1 MKQFVALIPA
11 RGGSKGIKN
20 KNLVKINNKPIVDL
34 ALNFAIN
41 AKIFSKIILSSDNE
55 KILNRAK
62 NKKITIHK
70 RSKKLSTDR
79 SLLNDTIL
87 DIISVYNLKKN
98 YILIILE
105 PTSPLRNL
113 ADLKIAI
120 NKIIK
125 NNLDSYC
132 TFTESFIS
140 PYRIWDISNNYIKP
154 FIINKNSWG
163 PRQNFKK
170 YYQPIGNIIAVNLE
184 KFSKKKKILF
194 GKTGYSIVSKKRA
207 FDIDSIDDLEI
218 VRKIMRK

>member
-20 KNLVKINNKPIVDL
+20 KNLVKINNNQLQIQRS
-34 ALNFAIN
+34 NFAIN

-79 SLLNDTIL
+79 SLLNDTIF

-125 NNLDSYC
+125 NNLDSIVH
-132 TFTESFIS
+132 FSESFIS

-154 FIINKNSWG
+154 FIINKKLMGS
-163 PRQNFKK
+163 KT
-170 YYQPIGNIIAVNLE
+170 
-184 KFSKKKKILF
+184 KF
-194 GKTGYSIVSKKRA
+194 
-207 FDIDSIDDLEI
+207 
-218 VRKIMRK
+218 